1 MRQKILMTTIAALL
15 PLLVAC
21 GGGQASQAAP
31 TSAPVASTAVRST
44 SAPAATAAADATA
57 APARVTA
64 VTEPLPTTAAGAPT
78 AAASTNTSGLRT
90 FAIVPEQTEASY
102 DVQEQFLNQNVPVRA
117 IGKTNVVSGT
127 FRFTADGQPT
137 GEVTKIVVDLRT
149 LTSDS
154 GRRDGAI
161 RSRWLESDTYP
172 YAEFVSTGVEGV
184 PASYTSGQDVTFKL
198 NGTMTIRKV
207 TKPMTFDVTGKL
219 DGNTVI
225 GSATTTLLMR
235 DFGFEPPDI
244 AGILK
249 VEDGVNV
256 RINFTAKAQ

>member
-1 MRQKILMTTIAALL
+1 MHQKILTTTIVALL

-21 GGGQASQAAP
+21 GGGQASQAEP
-31 TSAPVASTAVRST
+31 T
-44 SAPAATAAADATA
+44 SAPAASTTVGSTAAAAVDAIA

-64 VTEPLPTTAAGAPT
+64 VTEPLPTTAASAPT
-78 AAASTNTSGLRT
+78 AAASASTNSFRT

-172 YAEFVSTGVEGV
+172 YAEFVSTGVDGV
-184 PASYTSGQDVTFKL
+184 PASYTSGQDITFKL
-198 NGTMTIRKV
+198 NGTMTIRKI

-219 DGNTVI
+219 DGDTVI